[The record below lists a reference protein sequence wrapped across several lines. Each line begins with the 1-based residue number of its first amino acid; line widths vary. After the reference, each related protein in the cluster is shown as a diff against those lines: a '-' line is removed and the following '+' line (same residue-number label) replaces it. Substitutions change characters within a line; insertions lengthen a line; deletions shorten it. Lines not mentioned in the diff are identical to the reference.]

1 MDVNR
6 RTKKRNKETRKKAIL
21 KLFQTRI
28 DNYIPSISFLTD
40 FQITKFIKKCY
51 DKLKHESYSITIN
64 YKNKNNPR
72 YFPFIFLLTKK
83 QKKNNQKALKNKSK
97 YTITFSGYH
106 FKKICK
112 QTLDLNVKF
121 NLIFEHKLL
130 TAKEIKDLKEKLA
143 YLEEDLILYDD
154 DDDILSG
161 FAEQTRE
168 EIFNIK
174 KKLKSNKN
182 IPIPIF
188 NTFSD
193 IDNTPKK
200 NTLKRVK
207 IDNSLSKEDFFK
219 IYNINK
225 ISHYI
230 PFPVYMDNVNLK
242 KFIEFG
248 EKLFNKQLDERDELV
263 LNLSLNKFDKGN
275 ETILYLTKSQIK
287 TLREIPQ
294 LKYSN
299 QKIFFKNILFSRTQI
314 DKTFSEVMEIN
325 GNITRD
331 KNLKLKKSD
340 LLRRAYKIDKDLI
353 TFDDKAPV
361 GDLITFDDNQ
371 ASVGDLIDF
380 KTEIPNPKV
389 IPSYGRNILRS
400 LFVSGKVTNIFGNVL
415 SSNLDKAISKLNTEI
430 SSGLYHIIN
439 SIINI
444 IKINKLSINKI
455 RYFKDLIT
463 QFIYN
468 ISNNI

>member
-1 MDVNR
+1 M
-6 RTKKRNKETRKKAIL
+6 L
-21 KLFQTRI
+21 
-28 DNYIPSISFLTD
+28 
-40 FQITKFIKKCY
+40 
-51 DKLKHESYSITIN
+51 H
-64 YKNKNNPR
+64 
-72 YFPFIFLLTKK
+72 
-83 QKKNNQKALKNKSK
+83 
-97 YTITFSGYH
+97 
-106 FKKICK
+106 
-112 QTLDLNVKF
+112 
-121 NLIFEHKLL
+121 
-130 TAKEIKDLKEKLA
+130 
-143 YLEEDLILYDD
+143 DD
-154 DDDILSG
+154 DDDDDMLRL
-161 FAEQTRE
+161 AEELRE
-168 EIFNIK
+168 DIFDIK

-188 NTFSD
+188 NIFSD

-207 IDNSLSKEDFFK
+207 IDNTLSKEDFFK

-263 LNLSLNKFDKGN
+263 LKLSLNKFDKGN

-294 LKYSN
+294 LRYSN

-314 DKTFSEVMEIN
+314 DKTFSKVMEIN

-331 KNLKLKKSD
+331 KKLKIKKSD
-340 LLRRAYKIDKDLI
+340 LLRRAYKINKDLI
-353 TFDDKAPV
+353 TFDDDQDPV
-361 GDLITFDDNQ
+361 GDLITFDDDQ
-371 ASVGDLIDF
+371 DPVGDLIDF
-380 KTEIPNPKV
+380 KTEISNPKV

-400 LFVSGKVTNIFGNVL
+400 LLVSDKVTNIFGNVL

-455 RYFKDLIT
+455 RYFKDLII
-463 QFIYN
+463 QFIYS